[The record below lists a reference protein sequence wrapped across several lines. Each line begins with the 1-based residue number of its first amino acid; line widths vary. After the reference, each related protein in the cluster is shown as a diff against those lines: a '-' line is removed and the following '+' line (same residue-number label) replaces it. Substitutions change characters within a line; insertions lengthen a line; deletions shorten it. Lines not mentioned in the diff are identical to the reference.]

1 MFDSTGN
8 SAESGNRHYLAVCQ
22 LDGAG
27 SASPVALESVTA
39 LLNQD
44 KQLWVQLD
52 AGKPAARSWL
62 EANSQLEPIVID
74 GLLAS
79 QTRPRI
85 AVQANQLL
93 MLVRGVNLGS
103 SDAAADMISL
113 RIWTDGVRLFSAQLR
128 HLKATE
134 TLESQL
140 NTGEGPDSVG
150 QLLVRWL
157 SRLIQDMDDSLAA
170 LEEQTATLEE
180 RALSESYRALQSEF
194 GQLRR
199 KTLKFRRYLEP
210 QRRALAQLAQAELD
224 WLGDAER
231 MQIREISELQHRH
244 VEAIE
249 HIHSQVSIAHEEQ
262 LSDLSAEMNERMY
275 VMSIVAALFLP
286 LGFFTGL
293 MGINVG
299 GMPGVDNEWAFW
311 LVSGFCTL
319 VLAGLYMLFRRKGW
333 W

>member
-1 MFDSTGN
+1 MFGSMGKPAQTG
-8 SAESGNRHYLAVCQ
+8 ADHFLEARLLDRHGKASSITLET
-22 LDGAG
+22 LG
-27 SASPVALESVTA
+27 S
-39 LLNQD
+39 LLTTD
-44 KQLWVQLD
+44 EHLWVQLD
-52 AGKPAARSWL
+52 AGKPESRNWL
-62 EANSQLEPIVID
+62 RANTDLLPVVID

-85 AVQANQLL
+85 AERSDQLL
-93 MLVRGVNLGS
+93 LLVRGVNLTQL
-103 SDAAADMISL
+103 DQAADMVSL

-134 TLESQL
+134 TLEAQL
-140 NTGEGPDSVG
+140 AAGSGPATVG
-150 QLLVRWL
+150 QLLIQWL
-157 SRLIQDMDDSLAA
+157 SQLVHNMDDSLAA
-170 LEEQTATLEE
+170 LEEQTAALEE
-180 RALSESYRALQSEF
+180 RSLTESYRELQSEF
-194 GQLRR
+194 SQLRR
-199 KTLKFRRYLEP
+199 QTLKFRRYLEP
-210 QRRALAQLAQAELD
+210 QRRALAQFAEAELS
-224 WLGDAER
+224 WLSDSER
-231 MQIREISELQHRH
+231 TQIREISELQHRH

-311 LVSGFCTL
+311 AVSGFCTL
-319 VLAGLYMLFRRKGW
+319 VLIGLYTLFRRKGW

>member
-1 MFDSTGN
+1 MFDSVGN
-8 SAESGNRHYLAVCQ
+8 TAASGNRHPLTVCQ

-27 SASPVALESVTA
+27 SASPVALDSVTG
-39 LLNQD
+39 LLSQNQ
-44 KQLWVQLD
+44 QLWVQLD
-52 AGKPAARSWL
+52 AGKPASRNWL
-62 EANSQLEPIVID
+62 EANTQLQPVIID

-79 QTRPRI
+79 QTRPRV
-85 AVQANQLL
+85 AVQSNQLL
-93 MLVRGVNLGS
+93 MLARGVNLKS
-103 SDAAADMISL
+103 SGAAADMISL

-140 NTGEGPDSVG
+140 KAGEGPADVG
-150 QLLVRWL
+150 ALLIRWL
-157 SRLIQDMDDSLAA
+157 WHLIHDMDDSLAA
-170 LEEQTATLEE
+170 LEEQTAALEE

-199 KTLKFRRYLEP
+199 TTLKFRRYLGP
-210 QRRALAQLAQAELD
+210 QRRALAQLAEADVD

-231 MQIREISELQHRH
+231 MQIREIGELQHRH

-299 GMPGVDNEWAFW
+299 GMPGVNNEWAFW
-311 LVSGFCTL
+311 MVSGFCAL
-319 VLAGLYMLFRRKGW
+319 VLAGLYTLFRRKGW

>member
-1 MFDSTGN
+1 MFDSIGN
-8 SAESGNRHYLAVCQ
+8 TAESGSRHHLAVNH
-22 LDGAG
+22 LDGKG
-27 SASPVALESVTA
+27 SASPVALDSLAA
-39 LLNQD
+39 LFNQNE
-44 KQLWVQLD
+44 QLWVQLD
-52 AGKPAARSWL
+52 AGKPASRSWL
-62 EANSQLEPIVID
+62 EANTELEPIVID

-85 AVQANQLL
+85 AVQSNQLL
-93 MLVRGVNLGS
+93 LLARGVNLKS
-103 SDAAADMISL
+103 IDAAADMISL

-134 TLESQL
+134 TLEAQL
-140 NTGEGPDSVG
+140 KTGEGPGSVG

-157 SRLIQDMDDSLAA
+157 WHLIQDMDDSLAA
-170 LEEQTATLEE
+170 LEEQAATLEE
-180 RALSESYRALQSEF
+180 RALIESYRSLQSEF

-199 KTLKFRRYLEP
+199 TTLKFRRYLEP
-210 QRRALAQLAQAELD
+210 QRRALAQLGEAELD

-311 LVSGFCTL
+311 MVSGFCTL
-319 VLAGLYMLFRRKGW
+319 VLVGLYVLFRRKGW